1 MKFFYI
7 LVFSALF
14 AFQLMA
20 QPPCNS
26 GYISVI
32 VEIRTDSWGYES
44 AWSLSGADGTLFQE
58 VDFDTYASN
67 SLYQTQVCV
76 PDEACVS
83 FLLRDSY
90 GDGIIDAGFYRLI
103 VDGDTILNNVAFGY
117 NISANFN
124 CQPSQTCESAT
135 AVTEGF
141 YTTTFDDHWYV
152 FVPDST
158 GTFSITTCGYTDCNT
173 EIWVYDTC
181 EGITVAE
188 NNQSTIFYND
198 DESECAPQAVVT
210 AFFAEGLTYYI
221 RIGDA
226 DNACPDTLDWALVYL
241 GPVVG
246 CTDPDACNY
255 NPLATVDDGSCIPQG
270 DPNCPAAPDLTIRQ
284 DVLINSITL
293 NTIMANDACL
303 VEEGCLQGYGMR
315 DIIRFTTWIDNIG
328 ELDYYIGQPS
338 TGNTQFTWDNCHNH
352 FHYDGYA
359 EYILFAPDGTEIPV
373 GFKNG
378 FCVLDL
384 GCDWGAG
391 QYGCGNMGITAGCY
405 DIYGSGLE
413 CQWIDITDVP
423 DGDYTFVTRV
433 NWDNAP
439 DKLGR
444 IEKDTLNNWAQA
456 CIKLDRSSGTL
467 QINLIE
473 DCQPY
478 VDCAGV
484 PYGNS
489 QLDCA
494 STCGGTAL
502 MGDVDQNSLQEIL
515 DAETYVNLMISN
527 EIEATNCND
536 LNADGAITLFDAALL
551 ASCINYG
558 TTHPHDGTAIHDH
571 CNFPDGVTNIND
583 TVFFSI
589 LEVNFDE
596 NYVDIGLRNP
606 IDKINAYHFEM
617 SGINITHVDNLVDP
631 AFYPINP
638 IGNMQQ
644 VLGISYQDSL
654 IEKSAA
660 VQPLCRVYFS
670 EITGDFICIAQAIEA
685 INHYPEKVIAM
696 VEGGCVE
703 YVPESTSQVGGALQ
717 VQVFPNP
724 FQDRTRL
731 SFNNRNGQNF
741 QLDITSLDGKLMRSY
756 ANISQNEVW
765 VNSEGWPE
773 GVYLFKLKGEKNTA
787 SGRLVVQR

>member
-1 MKFFYI
+1 MKFFYT
-7 LVFSALF
+7 LVFSMLF
-14 AFQLMA
+14 AFHLMA
-20 QPPCNS
+20 QPPCDS
-26 GYISVI
+26 GYISVV

-44 AWSLSGADGTLFQE
+44 AWSLTGADGTVFHE
-58 VDFDTYASN
+58 VDFNTYASHT
-67 SLYQTQVCV
+67 LYQTQVCV
-76 PDEACVS
+76 PDEACTS

-90 GDGIIDAGFYRLI
+90 GDGIIGAGFYRLI
-103 VDGDTILNNVAFGY
+103 VDGDTILNNVEFGY

-124 CQPSQTCESAT
+124 CQPGQTCESAMV
-135 AVTEGF
+135 VTQGVH
-141 YTTTFDDHWYV
+141 TTTFDDHWYV

-158 GTFSITTCGYTDCNT
+158 GTYSITTCGYTDCNT

-188 NNQSTIFYND
+188 NNQSTVFYND
-198 DESECAPQAVVT
+198 DESDCAPQAVVT
-210 AFFAEGLTYYI
+210 AFFAEGLAYYI

-226 DNACPDTLDWALVYL
+226 DDACPDMLDWALVYL

-246 CTDPDACNY
+246 CTDPSSCNY
-255 NPLATVDDGSCIPQG
+255 NPLATVDDGSCLPQG
-270 DPNCPAAPDLTIRQ
+270 DPDCPAAPDLTIRQ
-284 DVLINSITL
+284 DVLINSISL
-293 NTIMANDACL
+293 STIMANDACL
-303 VEEGCLQGYGMR
+303 IEEGCLQGYGLR

-384 GCDWGAG
+384 GCDWGVG
-391 QYGCGNMGITAGCY
+391 QYGCGNMGITAGCH

-444 IEKDTLNNWAQA
+444 VERDTLNNWAQT

-467 QINLIE
+467 QIDIIE

-484 PYGNS
+484 PYGNG

-494 STCGGTAL
+494 GNCGGTAL
-502 MGDVDQNSLQEIL
+502 MGDVDQNSVQEIL
-515 DAETYVNLMISN
+515 DAETYVSLMMSN
-527 EIEATNCND
+527 EIEASTCND
-536 LNADGAITLFDAALL
+536 LNADGDITLFDAALL

-558 TTHPHDGTAIHDH
+558 NAHPHDGSAIHDH

-583 TVFFSI
+583 TVYFSI

-596 NYVDIGLRNP
+596 QYVDVGLRNP
-606 IDKINAYHFEM
+606 VDKINAYHFEM

-631 AFYPINP
+631 AIYPINP
-638 IGNMQQ
+638 IGSMQQ

-654 IEKSAA
+654 IEKSAEA
-660 VQPLCRVYFS
+660 QPLCRVYFS

-685 INHYPEKVIAM
+685 VNHYPEKVIVQ

-731 SFNNRNGQNF
+731 SFNNRNGQTF
-741 QLDITSLDGKLMRSY
+741 QLDITTLDGKVVRSY
-756 ANISQNEVW
+756 SNINQNEVW

-773 GVYLFKLKGEKNTA
+773 GVYLFKLTSEKNTA